1 MEIDDDGNMTL
12 TAEENQDLMDRL
24 GIAEADYDDPP
35 VAIESV
41 EFEAGV
47 ATFRATN
54 TRTGKSVILTFDSSP
69 EAEADRSGPNGAE

>member
-54 TRTGKSVILTFDSSP
+54 TRTGKSVMLTFDSSP
-69 EAEADRSGPNGAE
+69 EA

>member
-24 GIAEADYDDPP
+24 EIAEADYDDPP
-35 VAIESV
+35 VDIEGV
-41 EFEAGV
+41 EFEGDV

-54 TRTGKSVILTFDSSP
+54 TRTGKTILMTFDRNQ
-69 EAEADRSGPNGAE
+69 AG

>member
-1 MEIDDDGNMTL
+1 MQIDDDGNMEL

-41 EFEAGV
+41 GFENEV

-54 TRTGKSVILTFDSSP
+54 TRTGKTILMTFDVDP
-69 EAEADRSGPNGAE
+69 GE

>member
-1 MEIDDDGNMTL
+1 MQIDEDGNMEL

-24 GIAEADYDDPP
+24 EIGETDYDDPP

-41 EFEAGV
+41 EFENDA

-54 TRTGKSVILTFDSSP
+54 TRTGKTILMTFDRNSD
-69 EAEADRSGPNGAE
+69 E